1 MGKYT
6 RDSRFSNYNVQSLEA
21 EAKQALI
28 MRAESIFTT
37 GNSHWQK
44 LPRVVG
50 FPRNQGLLFMKEE
63 LKHKLT
69 KGSPTASGTQEVK
82 TDGQSFFWPCN
93 L

>member
-6 RDSRFSNYNVQSLEA
+6 RDSRFSNYNVQSLKA

-28 MRAESIFTT
+28 MCAESIFTT

-50 FPRNQGLLFMKEE
+50 FSRNQGLLFMKEE

-69 KGSPTASGTQEVK
+69 KGSATASGTQEVE